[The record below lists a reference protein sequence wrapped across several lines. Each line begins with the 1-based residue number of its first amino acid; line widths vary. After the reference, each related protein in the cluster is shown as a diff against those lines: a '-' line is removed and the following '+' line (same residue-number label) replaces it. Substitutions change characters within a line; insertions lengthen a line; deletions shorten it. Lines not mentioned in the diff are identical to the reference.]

1 MKFLQLFSA
10 RGREIPRKN
19 GVVLPVGS
27 MVLTHGNEWVTLDR
41 PHVVVCQ
48 RGRDDLS
55 QSRWEEWEIVPQ

>member
-1 MKFLQLFSA
+1 
-10 RGREIPRKN
+10 
-19 GVVLPVGS
+19 